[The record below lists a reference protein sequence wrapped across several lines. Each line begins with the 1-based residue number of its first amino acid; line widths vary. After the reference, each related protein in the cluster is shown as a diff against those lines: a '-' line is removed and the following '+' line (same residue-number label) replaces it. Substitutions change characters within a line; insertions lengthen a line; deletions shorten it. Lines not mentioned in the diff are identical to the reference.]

1 MLFISSS
8 NDDRLDYGV
17 IICTFG
23 VRYRYYCSSI
33 IRTMLV
39 QPTEV
44 RKIVLYIIGGGGG
57 GGGWLPVPKSYIP
70 WPFPEVKLLI
80 IIIIIINFI
89 E

>member
-1 MLFISSS
+1 MFSHILMLFISSS

-44 RKIVLYIIGGGGG
+44 CKIFCISLVGGGGG
-57 GGGWLPVPKSYIP
+57 GGCQCQKATFLGPFQKS
-70 WPFPEVKLLI
+70 
-80 IIIIIINFI
+80 NF
-89 E
+89 